1 MTSTNTPK
9 FKLKKE
15 QYDVAPVSFNTA
27 IFIIASCMLF
37 AALISAYLVHQP
49 DGLAKQT
56 WTVFELPM
64 AFMASTIIAVLSSA
78 TIYLAYRFAKRDE
91 LKKNKLFL
99 ILSLA
104 LGLAF
109 CISQFMGWQAL
120 TAMNLTFV
128 NPRPADISASYI
140 YVITALH
147 LIHVFGGIVLLTV
160 TLVRSFQFKVHKK
173 QITLM
178 QVSHTY
184 WHFVGILWFMLY
196 LFIYFAQ

>member
-1 MTSTNTPK
+1 MNDVKEHK

-15 QYDVAPVSFNTA
+15 EYPVAPMSFNIA
-27 IFIIASCMLF
+27 VFIISSCMLF

-49 DGLAKQT
+49 DGLAKDT
-56 WTVFELPM
+56 WTVFELPF
-64 AFMASTIIAVLSSA
+64 AFMISTIIAVLSSF
-78 TIYLAYRFAKRDE
+78 TIYLAYHFARKDE
-91 LKKNKLFL
+91 LNKNKIYLG
-99 ILSLA
+99 LSLF

-109 CISQFMGWQAL
+109 CFSQFMGWKAL
-120 TAMNLTFV
+120 TAMDLTFV

-140 YVITALH
+140 YVITGLH
-147 LIHVFGGIVLLTV
+147 VIHVLGGIVLLAT
-160 TLVRSFQFKVHKK
+160 TLVRAFQFKVHKK